1 MKKQFLGKKLG
12 MTQIFADNGL
22 VVPVTVVEAGPLS
35 VIQKKTVEK
44 DGYDALKVAFMET
57 RENLLNK
64 AELGEFKKAN
74 VTPKKHVAEIKIDD
88 MDKYEVGAE
97 IKCDLFSEGDMVDV
111 SGKTRGR
118 GFTGVIQR
126 WNHGRLRMTHGV
138 SLTHRSVGSTGA
150 NSHVSRV
157 LKGKKMPGHYGNEK
171 VTIQNLQIVK
181 VDADRNVLLIKGAI
195 PGATGAIVTIKSAVK
210 AK

>member
-1 MKKQFLGKKLG
+1 MRKQFIGKKLG
-12 MTQIFADNGL
+12 MTQIFAENGL

-35 VIQKKTVEK
+35 VIQKKTIEK
-44 DGYDALKVAFMET
+44 DGYEALKVAFIET

-74 VTPKKHVAEIKIDD
+74 VTPKKHVAEIKIDN
-88 MDKYEVGAE
+88 MANYEVGQE
-97 IKCDLFSEGDMVDV
+97 IKCDMFSEGDMVDV

-157 LKGKKMPGHYGNEK
+157 FKGKKMPGHYGNEK

-210 AK
+210 KG